1 LDDFGNET
9 QPPRDTVGHSMNTA
23 SPVRTKRTEVAAP
36 SDSAPAV
43 VRKRHINWAL
53 KAVLPIA
60 AVLLN
65 GLLLFLLVSSSLDP
79 GPRNNVIAVAAA
91 GAFVICVAV
100 IMVLAVQVRRPMMEL
115 QDKIA
120 RVQLGDMDVAV
131 SFAER
136 NDEIGDLGR
145 DFNDMVAQLKASREE
160 INHLHQTQMS
170 RAEHFAT
177 LGELAAGLAHE
188 IRNPLAGI
196 AGVLDIVSR
205 DLPESSVAREVI
217 HDAKQEAVQINRILT
232 ELLDT
237 ARPKPPQFR
246 VIDIVGTAEHAVL
259 FARQQAVTKRINIE
273 FEVKDALPPVEHD
286 PNQINQVLLNL
297 LLNSIQ
303 SMDKAGTI
311 RVSLQPVDDAVA
323 IIVSDEGKGIAPD
336 HLPNIFRPFFTTKGH
351 GTGLGL
357 SLARRMVESH
367 GGTISVASALGEG
380 TEFTVRLPVRRVHEK
395 AS

>member
-1 LDDFGNET
+1 MLDNT
-9 QPPRDTVGHSMNTA
+9 LPRCNMDNQSHS
-23 SPVRTKRTEVAAP
+23 AAG
-36 SDSAPAV
+36 SAGQTPEF
-43 VRKRHINWAL
+43 VRKRRINWAL

-65 GLLLFLLVSSSLDP
+65 GLLLFMLVSSSLDP
-79 GPRNNVIAVAAA
+79 EPRNGVIAVAAG

-100 IMVLAVQVRRPMMEL
+100 LMVLAVQVRRPMIEL
-115 QDKIA
+115 QEKFA
-120 RVQLGDMDVAV
+120 RVQSGDLDVAV
-131 SFAER
+131 NFADR

-145 DFNDMVAQLKASREE
+145 DFNDMVEQLKTSREE
-160 INHLHQTQMS
+160 ISRLHQTQMS

-196 AGVLDIVSR
+196 AGVLDIASR
-205 DLPESSVAREVI
+205 DLPETSPAREVME
-217 HDAKQEAVQINRILT
+217 DAKQEAVQINRILT

-246 VIDIVGTAEHAVL
+246 LADISGTIEHAVV
-259 FARQQAVTKRINIE
+259 FARQQAVTQRIGIE
-273 FEVKDALPPVEHD
+273 FAVNDALPPVEHD
-286 PNQINQVLLNL
+286 PAQINQVLLNL
-297 LLNSIQ
+297 LLNAIQ
-303 SMDKAGTI
+303 SMDKPGTI
-311 RVSLQPVDDAVA
+311 RVTLEKLDNDMVLIGVR
-323 IIVSDEGKGIAPD
+323 DEGKGIAPE

-367 GGTISVASALGEG
+367 GGTIDVKSAPGKG
-380 TEFTVRLPVRRVHEK
+380 TEFDIELPIRREHQLE
-395 AS
+395 A

>member
-1 LDDFGNET
+1 MSMTSSIRTIENSGLS
-9 QPPRDTVGHSMNTA
+9 RD
-23 SPVRTKRTEVAAP
+23 VAP
-36 SDSAPAV
+36 TV
-43 VRKRHINWAL
+43 VRKRRINWAL

-65 GLLLFLLVSSSLDP
+65 GLLLFLLVSSSLAP
-79 GPRNNVIAVAAA
+79 GPRNNVIAVAAG
-91 GAFVICVAV
+91 GAFVICIAV

-115 QDKIA
+115 QEKFA
-120 RVQLGDMDVAV
+120 RVQDGDMDISV
-131 SFAER
+131 SFAQR

-160 INHLHQTQMS
+160 INRLHQTQMS

-196 AGVLDIVSR
+196 AGVLDIVTR
-205 DLPESSVAREVI
+205 DLPPTSVAREVI
-217 HDAKQEAVQINRILT
+217 DDAKQEAVEINRILT

-237 ARPKPPQFR
+237 ARPRAPQFR
-246 VIDIVGTAEHAVL
+246 VTDIVGTAEHAVL
-259 FARQQAVTKRINIE
+259 FARQQAVTKRIHIE
-273 FEVKDALPPVEHD
+273 FEVKDVLPPVEHD

-297 LLNSIQ
+297 LLNAIQ
-303 SMDKAGTI
+303 SMDKPGTI
-311 RVSLQPVDDAVA
+311 RVTLEPEDDAVRILVA
-323 IIVSDEGKGIAPD
+323 DEGKGISPEN
-336 HLPNIFRPFFTTKGH
+336 LPSLFRPFFTTKGH

-367 GGTISVASALGEG
+367 GGTINVESKLGEG
-380 TEFTVRLPVRRVHEK
+380 AQFTILLPARRAEEK

>member
-1 LDDFGNET
+1 
-9 QPPRDTVGHSMNTA
+9 M
-23 SPVRTKRTEVAAP
+23 
-36 SDSAPAV
+36 
-43 VRKRHINWAL
+43 
-53 KAVLPIA
+53 LPIA
-60 AVLLN
+60 VVLLN
-65 GLLLFLLVSSSLDP
+65 GLLLFVLVSSSLAP
-79 GPRNNVIAVAAA
+79 GPRNDVIAVAAA
-91 GAFVICVAV
+91 GAFVICIAV
-100 IMVLAVQVRRPMMEL
+100 LMVLAVMVRRPMMEL
-115 QDKIA
+115 QEKFA
-120 RVQLGDMDVAV
+120 RVQMGDLDSSV
-131 SFAER
+131 SFADR

-160 INHLHQTQMS
+160 IHRLHQTQMS

-196 AGVLDIVSR
+196 AGVLDIASR
-205 DLPESSVAREVI
+205 DLPDTSPARNVME
-217 HDAKQEAVQINRILT
+217 DAKQEAVQINRILT

-246 VIDIVGTAEHAVL
+246 VTDIVSTAEHAVM

-273 FEVKDALPPVEHD
+273 FEVKDALPLVEHD
-286 PNQINQVLLNL
+286 PGQINQVLLNL
-297 LLNSIQ
+297 LLNAIQ
-303 SMDKAGTI
+303 SMDKPGI
-311 RVSLQPVDDAVA
+311 VRVVLRQLDEDL
-323 IIVSDEGKGIAPD
+323 VSITVTDQGKGIATE

-367 GGTISVASALGEG
+367 GGTIEVASALEQG
-380 TEFTVRLPVRRVHEK
+380 TVFTVVLPIRRVEEA

>member
-1 LDDFGNET
+1 VSATTPIRTT
-9 QPPRDTVGHSMNTA
+9 QATVGSATAA
-23 SPVRTKRTEVAAP
+23 SP
-36 SDSAPAV
+36 AV
-43 VRKRHINWAL
+43 TRKRHINWAL

-79 GPRNNVIAVAAA
+79 GPRNNVIAVAAG

-115 QDKIA
+115 QGKIA

-131 SFAER
+131 SFADR

-145 DFNDMVAQLKASREE
+145 DFNDMVSQLKTSREE
-160 INHLHQTQMS
+160 IQRLHQTQMS

-177 LGELAAGLAHE
+177 LGELATGLAHE

-205 DLPESSVAREVI
+205 DLPETSVAREVI
-217 HDAKQEAVQINRILT
+217 HDAKQEAIQINRILT

-246 VIDIVGTAEHAVL
+246 VADIVGTAEHAVL

-273 FEVKDALPPVEHD
+273 FEVTDDLPQVEHD

-297 LLNSIQ
+297 LLNAIQ
-303 SMDKAGTI
+303 SMDKPGII
-311 RVSLQPVDDAVA
+311 RVSLRQEEDAVA
-323 IIVSDEGKGIAPD
+323 IVVSDEGKGISAE
-336 HLPNIFRPFFTTKGH
+336 HLPNIFRPFFTTKGY

-367 GGTISVASALGEG
+367 GGTISADSTLGQG
-380 TEFTVRLPVRRVHEK
+380 TQFTVLLPVRRVQDK

>member
-1 LDDFGNET
+1 LDVWWYET
-9 QPPRDTVGHSMNTA
+9 WKRRDNVVGSVSTTA
-23 SPVRTKRTEVAAP
+23 PIRGAGSSVAGSTAAP
-36 SDSAPAV
+36 ATV

-79 GPRNNVIAVAAA
+79 GPRNNVIAVAAG

-100 IMVLAVQVRRPMMEL
+100 IIVLAVQVRRPMIEL
-115 QDKIA
+115 QEKIA

-131 SFAER
+131 SFADR

-160 INHLHQTQMS
+160 INRLHQTQMS

-205 DLPESSVAREVI
+205 DLPETSVAHDVI

-246 VIDIVGTAEHAVL
+246 VSDIVGTAEHAVL
-259 FARQQAVTKRINIE
+259 FARQQAVTKRITIA
-273 FEVKDALPPVEHD
+273 FEVKEAVPPLEHD
-286 PNQINQVLLNL
+286 PDQINQVLLNL
-297 LLNSIQ
+297 LLNAIQ
-303 SMDKAGTI
+303 SMDKPGTV
-311 RVSLQPVDDAVA
+311 RVTLQPEDDAVLV
-323 IIVSDEGKGIAPD
+323 IVSDEGKGIAPE
-336 HLPNIFRPFFTTKGH
+336 HLPNIFRPFFTTKGQ

-367 GGTISVASALGEG
+367 GGTINATSVLGEG
-380 TEFTVRLPVRRVHEK
+380 TQVTVQLPVHRVQDK